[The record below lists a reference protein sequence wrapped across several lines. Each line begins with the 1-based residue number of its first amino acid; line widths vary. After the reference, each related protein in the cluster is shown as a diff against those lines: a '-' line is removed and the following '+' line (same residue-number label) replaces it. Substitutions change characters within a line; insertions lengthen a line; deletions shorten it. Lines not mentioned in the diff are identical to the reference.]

1 MSRTE
6 AAWCTL
12 SSVYDLNLTVVPSAP
27 WVEEDRRF
35 SFRISVVEPNCERR
49 KTQQPGRQVDG
60 CNVAQGIWHRAMGRF
75 VLSIQCRSSVVMCHE
90 EGE

>member
-6 AAWCTL
+6 AAWYMPL
-12 SSVYDLNLTVVPSAP
+12 SVYDFNLTVVPSVP
-27 WVEEDRRF
+27 WAEEDRRF
-35 SFRISVVEPNCERR
+35 PFRISVVEPNCERR

-60 CNVAQGIWHRAMGRF
+60 YNVAQGIWHYAMGRF
-75 VLSIQCRSSVVMCHE
+75 VPSIQCRSSVVIRHE